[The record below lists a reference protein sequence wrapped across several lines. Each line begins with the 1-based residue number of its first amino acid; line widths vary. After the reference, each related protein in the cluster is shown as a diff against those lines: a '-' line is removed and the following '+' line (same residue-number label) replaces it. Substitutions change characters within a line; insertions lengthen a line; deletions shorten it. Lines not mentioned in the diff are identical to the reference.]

1 MQVRLRSVDEQL
13 VSQLAQAM
21 RIRPATARCLVA
33 RGVEGPNDAKGFVDP
48 RLAAL
53 RPPAGLAGLPVAVAR
68 IADAVQRK
76 ERIGVFGDYDVD
88 GVTTAALLTTFL
100 RSVDADVIV
109 AVARRDAGY
118 GFTTA
123 AAADFAQRGAKLIV
137 TGDCGTSDIDAIT
150 AAAAFQMEV
159 IVVDHHTVPSA
170 DRPHPSLSLVNPF
183 RSDSTFPFRGM
194 ASVGLAFYVAAAV
207 RTELRERGHFRN
219 HPEPDVRELLD
230 LVALGTV
237 ADLVPLA
244 AENRILTALG
254 LRKLQPVVDSVSSR
268 DGRADPRAAVAASRR
283 SGVRPG
289 IAALLAVA
297 NVDPEREI
305 DAHTIAWKLAPRL
318 NAPGRLGAAEPSL
331 SLLLAD
337 ESTAAERA
345 AVLEAANTERRQIQ
359 ERVLT
364 EALEQLGDRDPG
376 PAIVLAGEGWPTGV
390 VGIVAAKL
398 VDKYQRPAFVIGVD
412 PVNGLGRG
420 SARTVPGVNLYKALN
435 EAAQTPGILG
445 RYGGHAAAAGF
456 TIQRENIEALTEA
469 LGSAC
474 AKLAEGSGPTPIGR
488 EVDAEVRL
496 VEVDERLATEL
507 AGLGPF
513 GQQNPAP
520 VLVARGT
527 RVTAVR
533 RVGRDKHLKLTLEDD
548 RGTSR
553 SAIGFGLGDRDVPMG
568 ARLDLA
574 FVPTIST
581 WQGRRS
587 AELTLFDLDVTERP
601 APIELTS
608 ESRAEG
614 SPASTGPSSARGS
627 GPTRDA
633 SALATPPESASAIRA
648 EVYGPLRPPLPPDPI
663 ALS

>member
-1 MQVRLRSVDEQL
+1 
-13 VSQLAQAM
+13 M
-21 RIRPATARCLVA
+21 RIRLATARCLVA
-33 RGVEGPNDAKGFVDP
+33 RGVQEPNDAKGFVDP

-53 RPPAGLAGLPVAVAR
+53 RPPAGLAGLPLAVGR
-68 IADAVQRK
+68 IADAVQRG

-100 RSVDADVIV
+100 RAVGADVIV

-123 AAADFAQRGAKLIV
+123 AAADFAQRGATLII

-150 AAAAFQMEV
+150 AASALKMEV

-170 DRPHPSLSLVNPF
+170 ETAHPSFSLVNPF
-183 RSDSTFPFRGM
+183 RADSTFPFRGM

-207 RTELRERGHFRN
+207 RTELRERGHFDDRTRGRA
-219 HPEPDVRELLD
+219 EPDVRELLD

-244 AENRILTALG
+244 SENRILTALG
-254 LRKLQPVVDSVSSR
+254 LRKLQPS
-268 DGRADPRAAVAASRR
+268 DGART
-283 SGVRPG
+283 GVRPG
-289 IAALLAVA
+289 IAALLAA
-297 NVDPEREI
+297 AKVDPDREI

-331 SLLLAD
+331 ALLLAD
-337 ESTAAERA
+337 ESTATERA
-345 AVLEAANTERRQIQ
+345 AVLEAANTERRAIQ
-359 ERVLT
+359 ERVLG

-376 PAIVLAGEGWPTGV
+376 PAIILAGEGWPTGV

-412 PVNGLGRG
+412 PVTGLGRG

-456 TIQRENIEALTEA
+456 TIQREQIATLAEA

-474 AKLAEGSGPTPIGR
+474 AKLAEGSGPTPTGR

-496 VEVDERLATEL
+496 AEVDERLATEL

-520 VLVARGT
+520 VLVT
-527 RVTAVR
+527 RNAKVTAVR
-533 RVGRDKHLKLTLEDD
+533 RVGNEKHLKLTLEDD

-553 SAIGFGLGDRDVPMG
+553 GAIGFNLGDRQVEMG

-574 FVPTIST
+574 FVPTVST

-587 AELTLFDLDVTERP
+587 AELTLFDLSVQDRP
-601 APIELTS
+601 EPIELTS
-608 ESRAEG
+608 SPELVRRLQKMRRKGAQDERAVTRCSR
-614 SPASTGPSSARGS
+614 
-627 GPTRDA
+627 
-633 SALATPPESASAIRA
+633 
-648 EVYGPLRPPLPPDPI
+648 PL
-663 ALS
+663 S